1 MYRIRFH
8 GRGGQGMKTASRILG
23 TALFQCGYQV
33 QDAPRY
39 GAERRGAPM
48 FAFVRAASAQILERG
63 IISAPDLVL
72 VADDSLVGIP
82 AAGVTGGLRADTV
95 LAIASN
101 LDAET
106 WQHRLHISN
115 PVVILPGVDSGDDD
129 AHIPDTSA
137 QCAGAAAALLGVVSR
152 DALTEAVREETA
164 TFGAGAVKANLETA
178 LAAFDAVGD
187 QAGSVVE
194 GAAHDVASSVRPD
207 WVDLSAETSAVAAP
221 NIYAALTSVQVR
233 TGLWRTLRPVLEMDK
248 CKKCH
253 WVCGSYCPDG
263 VIAVDDDGYPEI
275 DYEHC
280 KGCMICV
287 AQCPAHA
294 LVAAAEEEHQ
304 TAHLSAHQSAK
315 GEGS

>member
-23 TALFQCGYQV
+23 TALFRGGFQV

-48 FAFVRAASAQILERG
+48 FAFVRAAREPILERG
-63 IISAPDLVL
+63 IITNPDLVL

-82 AAGVTGGLRADTV
+82 AAGVMAGLRTDTV
-95 LAIASN
+95 LAIASDT
-101 LDAET
+101 DADT
-106 WQHRLHISN
+106 WRHRLHINN
-115 PVVILPGVDSGDDD
+115 PVVILPGIDTDDD
-129 AHIPDTSA
+129 DTHIPDTSA
-137 QCAGAAAALLGVVSR
+137 QCAGAAAALIGKVSR
-152 DALTEAVREETA
+152 VVLTEAVTEETSG
-164 TFGAGAVKANLETA
+164 FGALALEANLETA
-178 LAAFDAVGD
+178 LAAFDAIGL
-187 QAGSVVE
+187 QTGSVVE
-194 GAAHDVASSVRPD
+194 GAAYDVASSVRPD
-207 WVDLSAETSAVAAP
+207 WVDLSAEASAVAAP

-233 TGLWRTLRPVLEMDK
+233 TGLWRTLRPLLERDK
-248 CKKCH
+248 CKRCH

-263 VIAVDDDGYPEI
+263 VIAVDDAGYPEI

-294 LVAAAEEEHQ
+294 LVAVAEEEYR
-304 TAHLSAHQSAK
+304 TAK
-315 GEGS
+315 GDGA